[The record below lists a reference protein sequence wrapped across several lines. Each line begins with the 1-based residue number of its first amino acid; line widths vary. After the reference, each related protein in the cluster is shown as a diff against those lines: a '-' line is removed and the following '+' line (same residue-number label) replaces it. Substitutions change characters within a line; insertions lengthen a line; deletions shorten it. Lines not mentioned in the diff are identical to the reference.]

1 MNGEDYVKDEDYSL
15 RVIITKMPWLRPTF
29 PPAEAGSIIGAD
41 SFHFLVRDG
50 KGWYRVA
57 PVTRATHIINQK
69 VLKNNKLFKNFILKQ
84 YILRNIKF
92 YRLRHFFILTCA
104 HSRF

>member
-1 MNGEDYVKDEDYSL
+1 
-15 RVIITKMPWLRPTF
+15 MPWLRPTF

-57 PVTRATHIINQK
+57 PVTRALNIINDRVVYFNSLFLNK
-69 VLKNNKLFKNFILKQ
+69 IFFGISNSIEPGISSFLHEFRTELKMSLDFPIEKFG
-84 YILRNIKF
+84 NI
-92 YRLRHFFILTCA
+92 
-104 HSRF
+104 